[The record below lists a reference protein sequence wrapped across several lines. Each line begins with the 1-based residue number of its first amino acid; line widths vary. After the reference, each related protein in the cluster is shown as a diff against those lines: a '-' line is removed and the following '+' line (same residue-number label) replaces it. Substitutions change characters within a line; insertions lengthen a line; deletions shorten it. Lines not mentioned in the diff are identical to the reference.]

1 MSPTFL
7 IFRFS
12 QADAEICVQ
21 GTADTLMGKL
31 IEWGICEKSPSSGDL
46 WSIGDFQGNDTIRN
60 QNASTEVK

>member
-1 MSPTFL
+1 
-7 IFRFS
+7 
-12 QADAEICVQ
+12 
-21 GTADTLMGKL
+21 MGKL